1 MQSFEMFVGKNV
13 KITVSFSHG
22 YPQGGSHP
30 TVFRGVLN
38 RIENEVCVFSD
49 VKIDYGRKTI
59 DYSNNVV
66 INKQYIVMIAE
77 M

>member
-1 MQSFEMFVGKNV
+1 MVGSNPR
-13 KITVSFSHG
+13 IF
-22 YPQGGSHP
+22 QGRL
-30 TVFRGVLN
+30 T
-38 RIENEVCVFSD
+38 RIENEFCVFSD
-49 VKIDYGRKTI
+49 VKEMFYKKII

>member
-1 MQSFEMFVGKNV
+1 MLKLQFHLVMVGSNPR
-13 KITVSFSHG
+13 IF
-22 YPQGGSHP
+22 QGRL
-30 TVFRGVLN
+30 T
-38 RIENEVCVFSD
+38 RIENEFCVFSD
-49 VKIDYGRKTI
+49 VKEMFYKKII